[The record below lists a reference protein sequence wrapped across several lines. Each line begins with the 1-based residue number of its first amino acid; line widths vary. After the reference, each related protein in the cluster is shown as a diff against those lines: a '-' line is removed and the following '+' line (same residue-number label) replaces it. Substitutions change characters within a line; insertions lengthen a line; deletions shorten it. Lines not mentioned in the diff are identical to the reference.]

1 MHLTDRLQ
9 KVADLVPQGKAM
21 ADIGTDH
28 GYLPIYL
35 VETGKMESAIAC
47 DINEGPLD
55 RAKEN
60 LISTGLT
67 EKIALRLG
75 GGLSKLAKGEVD
87 GVTICGMGGLM
98 ICQILED
105 DREKAQALSWLVLQP
120 QNHVAELKVFLQAH
134 HFRIVKEVLSE
145 DSGQLYEMLLAM
157 PGEMEPL
164 DMLTAEIGATPS
176 YREDPLFPMHIQRLI
191 RKRDFLI
198 QGVAE
203 DSKIERHRKNREKAV
218 KEKKILETYL

>member
-9 KVADLVPQGKAM
+9 KAADLVPKGRAM

-35 VETGKMESAIAC
+35 LETGKMERAIAC
-47 DINEGPLD
+47 DIHKGPLD
-55 RAKEN
+55 RAREN

-67 EKIALRLG
+67 EKISLRLG
-75 GGLSKLAKGEVD
+75 GGLSQLTKGEVD

-98 ICQILED
+98 IRDILKED
-105 DREKAQALSWLVLQP
+105 MEKAQALSWLVLQP
-120 QNHVAELKVFLQAH
+120 QNHVAELKVFLSTH
-134 HFRIVKEVLSE
+134 HFHIEKEILS
-145 DSGQLYEMLLAM
+145 DDGGQLYEMLLAV

-164 DMLTAEIGATPS
+164 DLLTAEIGATAS
-176 YREDPLFPMHIQRLI
+176 YREDPLFPIHIERLI
-191 RKRDFLI
+191 KKRDFLI

-203 DSKIERHRKNREKAV
+203 DTKVERHRKNREKAV
-218 KEKKILETYL
+218 KEKKILERYL

>member
-98 ICQILED
+98 ICRILED

-120 QNHVAELKVFLQAH
+120 QNHVAELKVFLSSH

-145 DSGQLYEMLLAM
+145 DGGQLYEMLLAV

-203 DSKIERHRKNREKAV
+203 DTRIERHRKNREKAV
-218 KEKKILETYL
+218 KEKKILEAYL

>member
-1 MHLTDRLQ
+1 MNLTDRLQ
-9 KVADLVPQGKAM
+9 KAADLVPPGKAM

-35 VETGKMESAIAC
+35 IEKKKMERAIAC
-47 DINEGPLD
+47 DINQGPLD
-55 RAKEN
+55 RAREN
-60 LISTGLT
+60 LISSGMMDR
-67 EKIALRLG
+67 ISLRLG
-75 GGLSKLAKGEVD
+75 GGLSPLEKGEVD

-98 ICQILED
+98 IRQILED

-120 QNHVAELKVFLQAH
+120 QNHVAELKVFLSTH
-134 HFRIVKEVLSE
+134 HFRVEKEILSQ
-145 DSGQLYEMLLAM
+145 DGGQLYELLLAV

-164 DMLTAEIGATPS
+164 DLLTAEIGATPS
-176 YREDPLFPMHIQRLI
+176 YREDPLFPAHIERLI

-203 DSKIERHRKNREKAV
+203 DTKVERHRKNREKAV
-218 KEKKILETYL
+218 EEKKILEGYL

>member
-1 MHLTDRLQ
+1 MNLTDRLQ
-9 KVADLVPQGKAM
+9 KAADLVPPGKAM

-35 VETGKMESAIAC
+35 IEKKKMERAIAC
-47 DINEGPLD
+47 DINQGPLD
-55 RAKEN
+55 RAREN
-60 LISTGLT
+60 LISSGMMDR
-67 EKIALRLG
+67 ISLRLG
-75 GGLSKLAKGEVD
+75 GGLSPLGKGEVD

-98 ICQILED
+98 IRQILED

-120 QNHVAELKVFLQAH
+120 QNHVAELKVFLSTH
-134 HFRIVKEVLSE
+134 HFRIEKEILSQ
-145 DSGQLYEMLLAM
+145 DGGQLYELLLAM

-164 DMLTAEIGATPS
+164 DLLTAEIGATPS
-176 YREDPLFPMHIQRLI
+176 YREDPLFPAHIERLI

-203 DSKIERHRKNREKAV
+203 DTKVERHRKNREKAV
-218 KEKKILETYL
+218 EEKKILEGYL

>member
-1 MHLTDRLQ
+1 MNLTDRLQ
-9 KVADLVPQGKAM
+9 KAADLVPPGKAM

-35 VETGKMESAIAC
+35 IEKKKMERAIAC
-47 DINEGPLD
+47 DINQGPLD
-55 RAKEN
+55 RAREN
-60 LISTGLT
+60 LISSGMMDR
-67 EKIALRLG
+67 ISLRLG
-75 GGLSKLAKGEVD
+75 GGLSPLEKGEVD

-98 ICQILED
+98 IRQILED

-120 QNHVAELKVFLQAH
+120 QNHVAELKVFLSTH
-134 HFRIVKEVLSE
+134 HFRIEKEILSQ
-145 DSGQLYEMLLAM
+145 DGGQLYELLLAV

-164 DMLTAEIGATPS
+164 DLLTAEIGATPS
-176 YREDPLFPMHIQRLI
+176 YREDPLFPAHIERLI

-203 DSKIERHRKNREKAV
+203 DTKVERHRKNREKAV
-218 KEKKILETYL
+218 EEKKILEGYL

>member
-9 KVADLVPQGKAM
+9 KVADLVPQGRAM

-120 QNHVAELKVFLQAH
+120 QNHVAELKVFLSTH

-145 DSGQLYEMLLAM
+145 DGGQLYEMLLAE

-164 DMLTAEIGATPS
+164 DLLTAEIGATPS
-176 YREDPLFPMHIQRLI
+176 YREDPLFPIHIQRLI

-218 KEKKILETYL
+218 REKKILEGYV

>member
-60 LISTGLT
+60 LISTGLA

-75 GGLSKLAKGEVD
+75 GGLSKLNIGEVD

-98 ICQILED
+98 ICQILEG

-145 DSGQLYEMLLAM
+145 DGGQLYEMLLAV

>member
-47 DINEGPLD
+47 DINAGPLD

-60 LISTGLT
+60 LISTGLA

-75 GGLSKLAKGEVD
+75 GGLSKLNIGEVD

-98 ICQILED
+98 ICRILED

-120 QNHVAELKVFLQAH
+120 QNHVAELKVFLSSH

-145 DSGQLYEMLLAM
+145 DGGQLYEMLLAV

-176 YREDPLFPMHIQRLI
+176 YREDPLFSMHIQRLI

>member
-1 MHLTDRLQ
+1 MNLTDRLQ
-9 KVADLVPQGKAM
+9 KAADLVPPGKAM

-35 VETGKMESAIAC
+35 IEKKKMERAIAC
-47 DINEGPLD
+47 DINQGPLD
-55 RAKEN
+55 RAREN
-60 LISTGLT
+60 LISSGMM
-67 EKIALRLG
+67 ERISLRLG
-75 GGLSKLAKGEVD
+75 GGLSPLEKGEVD

-98 ICQILED
+98 IRQILED

-120 QNHVAELKVFLQAH
+120 QNHVAELKVFLSTH
-134 HFRIVKEVLSE
+134 HFRIEKEILSQ
-145 DSGQLYEMLLAM
+145 DGGQLYELLLAV

-164 DMLTAEIGATPS
+164 DLLTAEIGATPS
-176 YREDPLFPMHIQRLI
+176 YREDPLFPAHIERLI

-203 DSKIERHRKNREKAV
+203 DTKVERHRKNREKAV
-218 KEKKILETYL
+218 EEKKILEGYL